1 MIMKL
6 FPELT
11 PGSIMRTLLV
21 LTILSLPAAV
31 HAALSC
37 EATPGDDGS
46 VSTSGT
52 PGALLY
58 YQPTASVSAGSTSIS
73 LSSTAGLAAGDLVLV
88 IQMQAAGLNSTNSDS
103 YGDGTAGTPASG
115 WLNNS
120 DFTVGYYEYAAV
132 ASAGGGTLTLTS
144 ALTHSYT
151 RSAASGTIGQKRYQV
166 IRVPQ
171 YNNLTLIGNLTAP
184 GWNGETGGVLPLDV
198 AGTLNFNGFTINMQG
213 RGFRGGR
220 GRVLTGGAGGS
231 NADFRS
237 NATNNFHGSKGEGF
251 AGMPRYMYS
260 AAAGVVDT
268 TIEGYPNG
276 SYAMGAPANA
286 GGGGTDGRPSNNDEN
301 SGGGG
306 GGNGGAGGRG
316 GNSWNSNLAV
326 GGFGGAAFAAFAAPN
341 RIVMGGGGGAATSNN
356 GSTTPPHG
364 GAGGGIV
371 LIRTNAITGNGTIN
385 VNGDNG
391 TTPSPAND
399 GGGGGGAGGTAIVI
413 ANSQTGSLTINAIG
427 GGGGNADPG
436 GAAHGPGGGGGGG
449 IVFTNP
455 EISPTTNIAQGPSG
469 YTVTPGNYF
478 GASPS
483 GGNVGNGVPD
493 TDPDDIDGVSPGTDC
508 AVNADLSITKVR
520 SSSVLQA
527 GSPATFELTVSNAGP
542 DATTAPI
549 VVTDVLAS
557 QFTYSSFSG
566 TGWSCAESPAQTVT
580 CTHNGPLSSGASLPT
595 LSLNIN
601 VVTSPVSSSVSNTA
615 TVAFNN
621 SGSGS
626 TPNLDNNNANNSS
639 TINETIYGVAISG
652 NKRLYTYPTSAS
664 AGTAQR
670 VVPGTN
676 LTQTIGE
683 NSVMDLDLNPA
694 LAGNL
699 TFSGN
704 ISVYLCLRREG
715 SGNPNSSR
723 SVTVSLRRADNN
735 AVVAGPSGTQT
746 FTGTGW
752 TWYPFTITHTGPSTI
767 TSAQNLRLQVDND
780 STGAGTRTVGITS
793 NGGGGNCSGTPYVG
807 GPSVSH
813 AIINASTV
821 INVSNVTI
829 YNAASPGGS
838 AVTATLPGTT
848 VYVRSTITDPFGFA
862 DINNDTT
869 LDILN
874 AGYTLVS
881 GPHNDTAIL
890 SSSGNTKV
898 FEYAVTAPASI
909 GNYIFRV
916 RGNEG
921 TEGTISHY
929 NASGLTVINPP
940 DLSVTKVANQS
951 SASPSED
958 ITYTVLVANNN
969 VLGTGDAINVVAEDT
984 LPNFTS
990 FKIGS
995 LVFTDGP
1002 SPYPPSTL
1010 TVGSIEFFDSNG
1022 SYAPVSGGGG
1032 APAGYDGNVTGFRIL
1047 FTGSMPQGGA
1057 FRLNYVLKVN

>member
-1 MIMKL
+1 MKL
-6 FPELT
+6 FPEFT
-11 PGSIMRTLLV
+11 PGPIMMRVLV
-21 LTILSLPAAV
+21 LLAILSPPAVV

-37 EATPGDDGS
+37 LATPGGQGN

-52 PGALLY
+52 PVALAY
-58 YQPTASVSAGSTSIS
+58 YQPTASANAGASSIS
-73 LSSTAGLAAGDLVLV
+73 LTTTAGLAAGDLVLV
-88 IQMQAAGLNSTNSDS
+88 IQMQAAGLNSTNSNS

-120 DFTVGYYEYAAV
+120 DFTAGYYEYAAV

-144 ALTHSYT
+144 ALIHSYT

-171 YNNLTLIGNLTAP
+171 YNNLTLVGNLTAP
-184 GWNGETGGVLPLDV
+184 AWNGETGGVLPLDV

-306 GGNGGAGGRG
+306 GGNGGSGGRG

-391 TTPSPAND
+391 TTPSPTND

-427 GGGGNADPG
+427 GGGGNADPD

-455 EISPTTNIAQGPSG
+455 EISPTSNIAQGPSG
-469 YTVTPGNYF
+469 YTVTPGNFF

-483 GGNVGNGVPD
+483 GGNVGNGVPN
-493 TDPDDIDGVSPGTDC
+493 TDPDDIDGVNSGADC
-508 AVNADLSITKVR
+508 ALKADLSITKVR
-520 SSSVLQA
+520 SGTLLQA
-527 GSPATFELTVSNAGP
+527 GSPATFQLTVSNAGP
-542 DATTAPI
+542 DTTTAPI

-566 TGWSCAESPAQTVT
+566 AGWSCIQSPAQTVN
-580 CTHNGPLSSGASLPT
+580 CTHNGALASGASLPT
-595 LSLNIN
+595 LSLNVN
-601 VVTSPVSSSVSNTA
+601 VASPPLSPSVSNTA

-621 SGSGS
+621 GPGY
-626 TPNLDNNNANNSS
+626 TLNLDNSAANNSS
-639 TINETIYGVAISG
+639 TINETIYGVATSG
-652 NKRLYTYPTSAS
+652 NKRLYTYLTS
-664 AGTAQR
+664 GTGGTVQR
-670 VVPGTN
+670 VVPASNT
-676 LTQTIGE
+676 TQTIPE
-683 NSVMDLDLNPA
+683 NTVMALNLDPA
-694 LAGNL
+694 LTGNL
-699 TFSGN
+699 TFSDN
-704 ISVYLCLRREG
+704 ISVYLCLRRPVG
-715 SGNPNSSR
+715 TNNNR
-723 SVTVSLRRADNN
+723 LVTVNLRRADNN
-735 AVVAGPSGTQT
+735 GLIAGPSNTQT
-746 FTGTGW
+746 FTSETW
-752 TWYPFTITHTGPSTI
+752 TWYSFTITHTGPSTI
-767 TSAQNLRLQVDND
+767 TTAQNLRLEVDND
-780 STGAGTRTVGITS
+780 SSGSGTRAVQITS

-821 INVSNVTI
+821 INVSDVTI

-838 AVTATLPGTT
+838 TITSALPGTT

-869 LDILN
+869 VDILN

-890 SSSGNTKV
+890 SSSGNTKI

-921 TEGTISHY
+921 TEGTVSHY
-929 NASGLTVINPP
+929 NASGLSIINPP

-969 VLGTGDAINVVAEDT
+969 ILGTGDAINVVAEDT

-1002 SPYPPSTL
+1002 SPYPASTL
-1010 TVGSIEFFDSNG
+1010 TIGSIEFFDSNG

-1032 APAGYDGNVTGFRIL
+1032 APAGYDANVTGFRIL

>member
-1 MIMKL
+1 MML
-6 FPELT
+6 A
-11 PGSIMRTLLV
+11 LL
-21 LTILSLPAAV
+21 LLAMLSLPAAV

-37 EATPGDDGS
+37 KASPGDDGS
-46 VSTSGT
+46 VSTSGI

-73 LSSTAGLAAGDLVLV
+73 LSSTAGLSAGDLVLV
-88 IQMQAAGLNSTNSDS
+88 IQMQSAGIDATNTNS
-103 YGDGTAGTPASG
+103 YGDGVTGIPGSG

-120 DFTVGYYEYAAV
+120 DFTAGYYEYAAV
-132 ASAGGGTLTLTS
+132 ASAGGTTLTLS
-144 ALTHSYT
+144 SPLIHSYA
-151 RSAASGTIGQKRYQV
+151 RNAATSTIGQKRYQV

-171 YNNLTLIGNLTAP
+171 YNNLTLVGNLTAP
-184 GWNGETGGVLPLDV
+184 AWNGETGGVLPLDV
-198 AGTLNFNGFTINMQG
+198 AGTLNLNGYTINMQG

-220 GRVLTGGAGGS
+220 GRILTGGTGGS
-231 NADFRS
+231 NGDYRN
-237 NATNNFHGSKGEGF
+237 NATNNFHGSKGEGI

-341 RIVMGGGGGAATSNN
+341 RIVMGGGGGAGTGNN
-356 GSTTPPHG
+356 GTTTPPHG
-364 GAGGGIV
+364 GAGGGIILV
-371 LIRTNAITGNGTIN
+371 RANAITGGGIVN

-391 TTPSPAND
+391 SSPSPTND
-399 GGGGGGAGGTAIVI
+399 AAGGGGAGGTAIII
-413 ANSQTGSLTINAIG
+413 ANSLTGGLTINAIG

-449 IVFTNP
+449 IVFSNP
-455 EISPTTNIAQGPSG
+455 DISPTTNIAQGPSG

-478 GASPS
+478 GASLS
-483 GGNVGNGVPD
+483 GGSGNGVPN
-493 TDPDDIDGVSPGTDC
+493 TDPDDIDGVSSGADC
-508 AVNADLSITKVR
+508 ALKVDLSITKVR
-520 SSSVLQA
+520 SSPLLQA

-542 DATTAPI
+542 DTTSAPI
-549 VVTDVLAS
+549 VITDVLAS

-566 TGWSCAESPAQTVT
+566 PGWSCTQSPAQTVT
-580 CTHNGPLSSGASLPT
+580 CTHNGALASGASLPV
-595 LSLNIN
+595 LSLN
-601 VVTSPVSSSVSNTA
+601 VTVASAPVSASVSNTA

-621 SGSGS
+621 GPGY
-626 TPNLDNNNANNSS
+626 TPNIDTNSANNSS
-639 TINETIYGVAISG
+639 TINETIYGVATSG
-652 NKRLYTYPTSAS
+652 NKQLYTYPTS
-664 AGTAQR
+664 GTGGTVQR
-670 VVPGTN
+670 VVPTTN
-676 LTQTIGE
+676 LNQTIPE
-683 NSVMDLDLNPA
+683 NTPMNLDLDPA
-694 LAGNL
+694 LASNL

-715 SGNPNSSR
+715 SGNPNNSR

-767 TSAQNLRLQVDND
+767 TAAQNLRLQVDND
-780 STGAGTRTVGITS
+780 STGGGTRTVGITS
-793 NGGGGNCSGTPYVG
+793 NGGGGNCSGSPYVG
-807 GPSVSH
+807 GPSISH

-821 INVSNVTI
+821 INVSDVAI
-829 YNAASPGGS
+829 YNAASPAGS
-838 AVTATLPGTT
+838 VITSALPGTT
-848 VYVRSTITDPFGFA
+848 VYVRSTMTDPFGFA

-874 AGYTLVS
+874 TSYTLVS
-881 GPHNDTAIL
+881 GPHNDTSIL
-890 SSSGNTKV
+890 SGATNTKV

-921 TEGTISHY
+921 TEGTVSHY
-929 NASGLTVINPP
+929 NAAGLNVINPP

-958 ITYTVLVANNN
+958 ITYTVLVSNNN
-969 VLGTGDAINVVAEDT
+969 VLGTGDAINVAAEDT

-1002 SPYPPSTL
+1002 SPYPASTL

-1022 SYAPVSGGGG
+1022 SYTPFSGGGG
-1032 APAGYDGNVTGFRIL
+1032 APAGYDANVTGFRIL
-1047 FTGSMPQGGA
+1047 FTGSMPQGSA
-1057 FRLNYVLKVN
+1057 FRLNYVLKIN